1 MPIIFYITLPPPMD
15 IALILRIIWI
25 KVGTVRVIE
34 WKNTVI
40 HGSLHPLYEAH
51 FTNKEI
57 EAQRY

>member
-1 MPIIFYITLPPPMD
+1 MD

-25 KVGTVRVIE
+25 KVGTVRVIG

-51 FTNKEI
+51 FTNEEI